1 MRGRFEFCR
10 VLPLAVQLRTRK
22 PPQLVAGRR
31 ALRAPRR
38 TRRAQKDRASAAT
51 QRSAAAL
58 CACIGASPGAMDA
71 AAGQPA
77 AEDASR
83 REALHALLRRDLIDP
98 FKVVGSDIGPQ
109 SLAVL
114 VCTAAQCGMDDEAGE
129 LAATAGGMTK
139 QEDFFRALPGWAQAG
154 YETATAP
161 RWKTQED
168 AACSGSST
176 AHVADSS
183 SIDTSSADT
192 GTNDSSSSASAET
205 SSASAD
211 TSSIHSGVGGTLS
224 SSSSSSADIDISAV
238 EAAPAAPSETLHHA
252 APCTTECPA
261 DDTPLSDASPD
272 ELDTSDA
279 ATATGSANSTRKRTA
294 ATETGL
300 SGDSPTTATP
310 IHGMVEKTK
319 KQKLVASSATRVALR
334 IKPARSPSHLASR
347 AKPAVLPAR
356 VSVRDAF
363 PQHYRS
369 HVFASEG
376 ETDDDAD
383 SEPAEPFLEAVYS
396 SDEDDA
402 GEAAHTELPMKRR
415 FSKTNVG
422 LDSAG
427 GGGHC
432 TEDAQPHS
440 KRLHSSKIPAQTSML
455 LRASHAILSKASA
468 SRASRALSVK
478 LPQTLLVAED
488 ASAVSDLQLGGG
500 TLRIGSPQFDDSAT
514 MERTELGRSYLATQS
529 HRHRQTQQKQK
540 QKQQRQ
546 RQQQHTSLGPE
557 ATDVTDA
564 FFQMELCAC
573 AT

>member
-1 MRGRFEFCR
+1 
-10 VLPLAVQLRTRK
+10 
-22 PPQLVAGRR
+22 VAFARR
-31 ALRAPRR
+31 ASPRR
-38 TRRAQKDRASAAT
+38 KHRALSRTALRR
-51 QRSAAAL
+51 RSAHT
-58 CACIGASPGAMDA
+58 PGAMDA
-71 AAGQPA
+71 TAAQPA
-77 AEDASR
+77 AEGASR
-83 REALHALLRRDLIDP
+83 RAALHALLRRDLMDP
-98 FKVVGSDIGPQ
+98 SKLVGSSTPAQ

-114 VCTAAQCGMDDEAGE
+114 VCTAAQCGMADEAGA

-139 QEDFFRALPGWAQAG
+139 QEEFFRALPGWAQAG

-192 GTNDSSSSASAET
+192 GTNDSSSSSASAET

-211 TSSIHSGVGGTLS
+211 TSSIHSGVGGTLSSSSS

-261 DDTPLSDASPD
+261 DDTPLSDASSD

-478 LPQTLLVAED
+478 LPQTLLVVED

-500 TLRIGSPQFDDSAT
+500 TLRIGSPQFDDSAA

-546 RQQQHTSLGPE
+546 RQQQHTSLGSE